1 MIPPPSCRN
10 KYLMLK
16 PVDHIPM
23 ILPQLTGSIVFR
35 QPGVRS
41 SSRHAAGMQQ
51 QACSKPLRGS
61 LPAQENPFNINKA

>member
-23 ILPQLTGSIVFR
+23 ILPQLTGSIVFP

-41 SSRHAAGMQQ
+41 SSRHAAGVR
-51 QACSKPLRGS
+51 QACSKPFRWS